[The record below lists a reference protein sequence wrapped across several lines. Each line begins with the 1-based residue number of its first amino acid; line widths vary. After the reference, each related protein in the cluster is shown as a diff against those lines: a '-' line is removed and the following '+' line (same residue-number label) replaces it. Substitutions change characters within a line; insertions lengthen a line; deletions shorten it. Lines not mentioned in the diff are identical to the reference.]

1 MKMVWFRNLLLLG
14 ITAFWSLPVAIAADF
29 DDQPQR
35 VSLAI
40 SGGASKG
47 AYEAG
52 LNWGALKILRN
63 FSGEDPVLGGEYRPF
78 AVASI
83 AGASAG
89 GINSL
94 LSGMTWCTLPEQEGG
109 LTNTINNNIFREV
122 WLNLDINHLLP
133 ASATSSFYMSDDA
146 LLSRMDIITAAR
158 SMREKWNTPSFRSG
172 CRVPLGVT
180 VTRVEPEVLDLG
192 NILVQNQRFY
202 FPFELVVNKDKTVGF
217 FFNPDDYPSLVDP
230 SMILFPNDT
239 SLSPFAISDEQIET
253 AMLTTSAF
261 PVAFGRKRLQY
272 CRFLWGSTTSENEK
286 QKENPVKAD
295 SKFQCPPGS
304 ELREAVFADGGLFDN
319 LPIGLTRILADSHS
333 SAKNNPIPVTYI
345 YLDPNRLR
353 YRISEYEQKT
363 ACDGPE
369 PPAACQQLDHSLF
382 SESSLLLG
390 ALGTARRYELYREL
404 TSDQWTHNLS
414 QLGYYMA
421 DFLNNNNL
429 SSNCEKYLPYF
440 EKPLRC
446 DKAIRFTGQ
455 LLELSYDRTKA
466 PIFPPYSVK
475 RLRQA
480 GIAARCEDSKYLN
493 GRSVGTQC
501 AIDIPE
507 LRETYAEALL
517 DILQAIQLNFDEVDI
532 GSRIKRSKDSPELD
546 RIIRVTSLGG
556 PITGNLLGSFGAFL
570 DFKFR
575 EYDYYVGVY
584 DLIVSAT
591 QLICTNHF
599 SPDDQGKSFDKCV
612 TKVGHRIYRDLG
624 LPGDPRGRYVVA
636 MLARQEF
643 GNSNKFNFA
652 FEPMPAADRDM
663 HIIHEGLQKTLK
675 AGVLSPEEKTS
686 AFFIEKVFFEHLK
699 TEGFKPTPTTG
710 KQQPILAVIM
720 DDPEQWSYEL
730 VSRVTDRLV
739 YLEQQA
745 EVIYEEREPDPE
757 KQKKAY
763 PGLLGAGSFAL
774 RTTTYK
780 YPGFTFS
787 PSTAPEEWWWRNL
800 IPYEVGIDL
809 SEGDLLFTWQ
819 PTWSLSRYNKLAIR
833 GSFGFAGGLL
843 NTKEQE
849 PREDYLAL
857 GLDFTHMTR
866 SGLFSSYGATASWY
880 HTFNE
885 PVILE
890 QDTVGG
896 DIHVGLLEN
905 RLRLAVGAR
914 DFDNSGDTWFLL
926 FSVTDIPGMAYWLSR

>member
-14 ITAFWSLPVAIAADF
+14 VTGCWSLSMAIGADF

-52 LNWGALKILRN
+52 LNWGALKILRD
-63 FSGEDPVLGGEYRPF
+63 FSGKDPVLGGEYRPF
-78 AVASI
+78 EAASF

-94 LSGMTWCTLPEQEGG
+94 LSGMTWCTRPMKDGG
-109 LTNTINNNIFREV
+109 LPNTIDNNLFREV

-133 ASATSSFYMSDDA
+133 ASATSPYYESDDA
-146 LLSRMDIITAAR
+146 LLSRIDIITAAR
-158 SMREKWNTPSFRSG
+158 SMREKWNTPSFRAG

-180 VTRVEPEVLDLG
+180 VTRVEPEVLNLG
-192 NILVQNQRFY
+192 NIKVQNQRFY
-202 FPFELVVNKDKTVGF
+202 FPFELVVKKDNTVGF
-217 FFNPDDYPSLVDP
+217 FFDPADYPSLVDP

-239 SLSPFAISDEQIET
+239 NLSPFAISDEQIET

-272 CRFLWGSTTSENEK
+272 CRFLWESKKSENGK

-295 SKFQCPPGS
+295 SHLQCPPGS

-333 SAKNNPIPVTYI
+333 SAKDNPIPVTYI
-345 YLDPNRLR
+345 YLDPDRLR
-353 YRISEYEQKT
+353 YRISEYEQRT
-363 ACDGPE
+363 ACDGTE
-369 PPAACQQLDHSLF
+369 PPAACRQLDYSLF
-382 SESSLLLG
+382 SESRLLVG

-414 QLGYYMA
+414 RLGYYLA
-421 DFLNNNNL
+421 DLLVDKKRKLN
-429 SSNCEKYLPYF
+429 CDKYFPYF
-440 EKPLRC
+440 DRPLNC
-446 DKAIRFTGQ
+446 DDAIRRTGR

-480 GIAARCEDSKYLN
+480 GIAKRCQDSRYLN

-507 LRETYAEALL
+507 LRDKYAEALL
-517 DILQAIQLNFDEVDI
+517 DILQTMQVHADEFDLE
-532 GSRIKRSKDSPELD
+532 SRVRRSKNSPHMD
-546 RIIRVTSLGG
+546 RIIRVTSLGA

-570 DFKFR
+570 DLKFR
-575 EYDYYVGVY
+575 EYDYYVGIY
-584 DLIVSAT
+584 DVIVSAS
-591 QLICTNHF
+591 QLICMNHF
-599 SPDDQGKSFDKCV
+599 SPDDQGKSFNKCV
-612 TKVGHRIYRDLG
+612 NKVGESFYTRIG
-624 LPGDPRGRYVVA
+624 LPGDPRGRYVIA
-636 MLARQEF
+636 LLARDEF
-643 GNSNKFNFA
+643 QDTNKFEFA
-652 FEPMPAADRDM
+652 YKPMPETDRDM
-663 HIIHEGLQKTLK
+663 HIINEGLEKTLK
-675 AGVLSPEEKTS
+675 AGALNPEDKAS
-686 AFFIEKVFFEHLK
+686 AFFVEKVFFEHLK
-699 TEGFKPTPTTG
+699 NEGFVPTPT
-710 KQQPILAVIM
+710 KDQQQPILALIM

-745 EVIYEEREPDPE
+745 ELIYTAREPDPE
-757 KQKKAY
+757 MREQAY
-763 PGLLGAGSFAL
+763 PGLMGSGSYAL
-774 RTTTYK
+774 RATTYK

-787 PSTAPEEWWWRNL
+787 PSTAPEEWWWRNV
-800 IPYEVGIDL
+800 IPYEFGFDIA
-809 SEGDLLFTWQ
+809 EGDLLFTWQ
-819 PTWSLSRYNKLAIR
+819 PTWSLSRNNKLGVR
-833 GSFGFAGGLL
+833 GSIGFAGGLL

-849 PREDYLAL
+849 IREDYLAL
-857 GLDFTHMTR
+857 GLDFTRMTR
-866 SGLFSSYGATASWY
+866 SGFFSSYGATASWY

-885 PVILE
+885 PAILK
-890 QDTVGG
+890 QDTAGG
-896 DIHVGLLEN
+896 EVHVGLLEN
-905 RLRLAVGAR
+905 RLRIGVGAR
-914 DFDNSGDTWFLL
+914 DFDNSGDTWFILL
-926 FSVTDIPGMAYWLSR
+926 SVTDLPGLTYWLSR